1 MKSQSTYVAAFA
13 RVLRRKRSEQALT
26 QSVLSEMAGIDRTYV
41 SMLERGVKSPTL
53 DVMVSIAEALHIS
66 FVELTIAVQA
76 EVLAEQ
82 SGS

>member
-1 MKSQSTYVAAFA
+1 
-13 RVLRRKRSEQALT
+13 
-26 QSVLSEMAGIDRTYV
+26 MAGIDRTYV

-53 DVMVSIAEALHIS
+53 DVMVSIAEALQIS